1 MAEQV
6 VTQQTMNLLPEYQER
21 FLKDLLA
28 NVYRTEQRQ
37 AVDAEGN
44 PQFETDPETGE
55 QVPVME
61 SYAAGIASVS
71 PLEGTPQFDA
81 EGNPVYQRDEA
92 GNLIL
97 DLRGQPMQEVIGG
110 VPQPDIA
117 PLTPAQQQA
126 IQLGITGIGA
136 YAPMMEESKGT
147 YASGIGAIE
156 GALDRY
162 DPRGQLQRDS
172 SGNVVMTTDPATGL
186 PVESRVGGYKDF
198 YDPFVEEVI
207 DVTQADI
214 QRAGDIDKIG
224 ERARAVGA
232 GAFGGSRQAVA
243 ESELQRNIEQQ
254 KARTGAQLRSQAY
267 TGAQQQAQTAFE
279 NQMAR
284 GQSGAQ
290 IFQGLGTAQAGLG
303 QLAQNLGYQDVQNLM
318 NVGGVEQQ
326 QRQAE
331 YDVQRQSAIESAYE
345 PFQRFSYMGDIF
357 RGVPSTQTALTTG
370 SAPQQN
376 VLGSVVGGAM
386 GLNAYQQQYGGGSSI
401 LGGLVNR

>member
-1 MAEQV
+1 MVQT
-6 VTQQTMNLLPEYQER
+6 VTNQTLNLLPDYQER

-28 NVYRTEQRQ
+28 NVYRTEQRP
-37 AVDAEGN
+37 VLDAEGN
-44 PQFETDPETGE
+44 PQFEADPETGE

-61 SYAAGIASVS
+61 SYAAGIASMS
-71 PLEGTPQFDA
+71 PLQGSPQFDDQ
-81 EGNPVYQRDEA
+81 GNPVYQRDEA

-97 DLRGQPMQEVIGG
+97 DIRGQPMQEVIGG
-110 VPQPDIA
+110 VPTPDIV

-126 IQLGITGIGA
+126 VNLGISGIGS
-136 YAPMMEESKGT
+136 YAPLMESGKGT
-147 YASGIGAIE
+147 YESGVMALESGFDPLTGA
-156 GALDRY
+156 ALSY
-162 DPRGQLQRDS
+162 DPK
-172 SGNVVMTTDPATGL
+172 TA
-186 PVESRVGGYKDF
+186 YKDY

-214 QRAGDIDKIG
+214 QRAGDI
-224 ERARAVGA
+224 ERNRSAGQAVGQ
-232 GAFGGSRQAVA
+232 GAFGGSRAAVA
-243 ESELQRNIEQQ
+243 EQEIQRNVASQQ
-254 KARTGAQLRSQAY
+254 ARTGAQLRSQAY
-267 TGAQQQAQTAFE
+267 TGAQQQGQTAFE
-279 NQMAR
+279 NQMSR

-303 QLAQNLGYQDVQNLM
+303 QLAQSLGYQDVQNLM

-326 QRQAE
+326 QQQAE

-370 SAPQQN
+370 TAPQQN

-386 GLNAYQQQYGGGSSI
+386 GLNAYQQQYGGGQSI
-401 LGGLVNR
+401 LGGLVNTGR